1 MVLAIHHLRVAGQT
15 DRHMGGRGSAA
26 RREGHDKSTFG
37 NSCVVFLISTQ
48 SLECMP
54 VVYLLQSMSS
64 CGSDVVLFGFTRRT
78 KVWGH
83 CMHACMHGDAF
94 PVPICWACSSLP
106 DHHNWNS
113 GSLMRW
119 TSRADGAWV
128 SSTGLSSLVPSHLL
142 SWKASVSSAF
152 YIFLQKLCKCRAINH
167 PPGGVDEVVS
177 ITVAGSTYLKH
188 PLGLGFWPVSQIPSS
203 GGQCSGVTMYL
214 GT

>member
-48 SLECMP
+48 SPECMP

-119 TSRADGAWV
+119 MGMADGAWV
-128 SSTGLSSLVPSHLL
+128 SGTELSSLVPYTCCPLQRL
-142 SWKASVSSAF
+142 QSSTYF
-152 YIFLQKLCKCRAINH
+152 FRKLCKCRAINH

-177 ITVAGSTYLKH
+177 IAVAGRTYLKH
-188 PLGLGFWPVSQIPSS
+188 PLGLGFWLVSQVPSS